1 MADLCVVT
9 DSCHYIPQALLD
21 EQGIEQVPLHVL
33 LPDGEDRLEN
43 SYGGDYSPFYEVMGR
58 SAELPKTSQPSTG
71 EFLEVFTPLLD
82 QGKEIIGIFISGGVS
97 GTFAGAQ
104 TARETLGERGSK
116 ITLVD
121 SNSCA
126 GGEALT
132 VLAAAAAARSGMSAE
147 AAANHTREAREHAKL
162 WFAVDTL
169 EYFHK
174 GGRIGSAQ
182 AWIGAALKIKPIL
195 GFSAGEI
202 EPVERVRT
210 SKRVLERMTEY
221 LHQLKEDNQDAWV
234 VQHSADPSRAAEL
247 AARGEE
253 IMGCPPLLVSE
264 IGPVLGTYAGPGML
278 GVAGVPSRYVN
289 L

>member
-21 EQGIEQVPLHVL
+21 EHGITQVPLHVV
-33 LPDGEDRLEN
+33 LPDGTDRLEN
-43 SYGGDYSPFYEVMGR
+43 SYGGDYTPFYDVMVN

-82 QGKEIIGIFISGGVS
+82 EGKDILGVFISGGVS

-132 VLAAAAAARSGMSAE
+132 VLAAASAARAGMAPDAAAE
-147 AAANHTREAREHAKL
+147 HTREARENARL

-182 AWIGAALKIKPIL
+182 AWIGAALRIKPIL

-202 EPVERVRT
+202 EPIERVRT
-210 SKRVLERMTEY
+210 SKRVLERMTDY
-221 LHQLKEDNQDAWV
+221 LHQLKEDKQDAWV
-234 VQHSADPSRAAEL
+234 VQHACDLERANEL

-253 IMGCPPLLVSE
+253 IMGCPPLLISE
-264 IGPVLGTYAGPGML
+264 IGPVLGTYAGPRML
-278 GVAGVPSRYVN
+278 GVAGVPSRYIN

>member
-1 MADLCVVT
+1 MGDLRVVT

-21 EQGIEQVPLHVL
+21 EYGIAQVPLHVV
-33 LPDGEDRLEN
+33 LPDGTDRLEN
-43 SYGGDYSPFYEVMGR
+43 SYGGDYTPFYDVMVN

-82 QGKEIIGIFISGGVS
+82 EGKDVLGVFISSGVS

-104 TARETLGERGSK
+104 TARETLGDRGAK

-132 VLAAAAAARSGMSAE
+132 VLAAASAARAGMAPDAAAE
-147 AAANHTREAREHAKL
+147 HTREARQNARL

-182 AWIGAALKIKPIL
+182 AWIGAALRIKPIL

-202 EPVERVRT
+202 EPIERVRT
-210 SKRVLERMTEY
+210 SKRVLERMTDD

-234 VQHSADPSRAAEL
+234 VQHACDPERANEL

-264 IGPVLGTYAGPGML
+264 IGPVLGTYAGPRML
-278 GVAGVPSRYVN
+278 GVAGVPSRYIN

>member
-21 EQGIEQVPLHVL
+21 EYGISQVPLHVL

-43 SYGGDYSPFYEVMGR
+43 SYGGDYSPFFDVLTN

-82 QGKEIIGIFISGGVS
+82 EGKDILGVFISSGVS
-97 GTFAGAQ
+97 GTFNGAE
-104 TARETLGERGSK
+104 TARETLGERGGK

-132 VLAAAAAARSGMSAE
+132 VLAAAAAARAGMTPE
-147 AAANHTREAREHAKL
+147 AAAAHTQEARENARL

-169 EYFHK
+169 EYFRK

-182 AWIGAALKIKPIL
+182 AWIGAALQVKPIL

-210 SKRVLERMTEY
+210 SKRVLERMTDY
-221 LHQLKEDNQDAWV
+221 LHQLKEDNQEAWV
-234 VQHSADPSRAAEL
+234 VQHACDPDRANEV

-264 IGPVLGTYAGPGML
+264 IGPVLGTYSGPRML
-278 GVAGVPSRYVN
+278 GVAGMPRKYFD

>member
-1 MADLCVVT
+1 MAELRVVT
-9 DSCHYIPQALLD
+9 DSCHYIPQELL
-21 EQGIEQVPLHVL
+21 EEYRITEVPLHVL

-43 SYGGDYSPFYEVMGR
+43 SYGGNYADFFEVLGN

-71 EFLEVFTPLLD
+71 EFLEVWNGILEE
-82 QGKEIIGIFISGGVS
+82 GHEILGVFLSGAVS
-97 GTFAGAQ
+97 GTFAGAEL
-104 TARETLGERGSK
+104 ARQNLGDRGSRV
-116 ITLVD
+116 TLVD

-132 VLAAAAAARSGMSAE
+132 VLAAAAAARAGMSAE
-147 AAANHTREAREHAKL
+147 AAAAHTLDARENTKL

-169 EYFHK
+169 EYFLK

-182 AWIGAALKIKPIL
+182 AWLGAALRIKPIL
-195 GFSAGEI
+195 GFSSGEI

-210 SKRVLERMTEY
+210 SKRVLERMTDY
-221 LHQLKEDNQDAWV
+221 LHQLKEDGRDAWV
-234 VQHSADPSRAAEL
+234 IQHACDPERADEL

-264 IGPVLGTYAGPGML
+264 IGPVLGTYSGPRML
-278 GVAGVPSRYVN
+278 GVAGMPSRFVQ